1 MNLKFRKSPFFL
13 IFILL
18 SFLFPMVL
26 TAEPA
31 QEYKTVKK
39 ISLEKL
45 PQIPNLS
52 SRDDIF
58 KEYSAVLDENYKFL
72 SAGEEPL
79 LLFFKCTVPKD
90 MNLLSLAARCNI
102 PYETIATLNHIEN
115 GSKTLEGKT
124 IILPTVPGL
133 FINEVSKDNLQV
145 ILRTRCFEIL
155 QNPDTCYNIGNENFI
170 FLQNQRFT
178 PTERAYFLDTS
189 LGLPVDSSLSYISSS
204 FGPRKNPFSGQWKN
218 HKGVDFAASEGV
230 PVYAVK
236 NGKVS
241 LALENDA
248 TFGNYII
255 ISHDSGNMTSVY
267 AHLSRM
273 SVKYGQTVKRGDVIG
288 YVGQT
293 GMVTGPHLHF
303 EIRFGGVAED
313 PEKLL
318 PVKSKK

>member
-1 MNLKFRKSPFFL
+1 MILKFNKTPF
-13 IFILL
+13 IFRIILF
-18 SFLFPMVL
+18 SFLLPFTL
-26 TAEPA
+26 TAE
-31 QEYKTVKK
+31 ERKTKK
-39 ISLEKL
+39 INLEKL
-45 PQIPNLS
+45 PEIPSLS

-58 KEYSAVLDENYKFL
+58 KEYSAVLDENYKFI
-72 SAGEEPL
+72 AQGEEDDVL

-90 MNLLSLAARCNI
+90 MNLLSLAARCNV
-102 PYETIATLNHIEN
+102 PYETIATLNHLEN
-115 GSKTLEGKT
+115 GSKSLEGKT
-124 IILPTVPGL
+124 IIIPTVPGL
-133 FINEVSKDNLQV
+133 FISEVSKDNLQV
-145 ILRTRCFEIL
+145 ILKNRCFEIL
-155 QNPDTCYNIGNENFI
+155 QNTDTCYNIGNENFI

-178 PTERAYFLDTS
+178 PTERAYFLDTN
-189 LGLPVDSSLSYISSS
+189 LGLPVDSELSYISSS
-204 FGPRKNPFSGQWKN
+204 FGPRKNPFSGIWKN

-241 LALENDA
+241 LTVENDT

-255 ISHDSGNMTSVY
+255 ISHDTGNMTSVY
-267 AHLSRM
+267 AHLSKM

-288 YVGQT
+288 YVGKT